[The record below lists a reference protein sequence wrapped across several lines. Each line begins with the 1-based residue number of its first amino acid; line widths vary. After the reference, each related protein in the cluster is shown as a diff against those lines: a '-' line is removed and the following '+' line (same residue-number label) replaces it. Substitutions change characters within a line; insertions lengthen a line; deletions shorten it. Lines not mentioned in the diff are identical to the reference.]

1 MLDLVVTKA
10 TSGMITGDLMLT
22 AIQADHVM
30 RNRVYVQVHS
40 EKSPEGHIWG
50 WLLP

>member
-1 MLDLVVTKA
+1 MLDLIVTKA
-10 TSGMITGDLMLT
+10 TSGTITGDLMLT
-22 AIQADHVM
+22 AIQADHLM

-40 EKSPEGHIWG
+40 EKAPEGHLWG